1 MQAPRRLARLSIGI
15 AVLASSLACQ
25 HGATHDVA
33 RAPAVRSAPATRP
46 VPVPDPVP
54 SDSPLELA
62 RQTADRPSGRMVVS
76 TTQPSLR
83 VWREPNGAVA
93 PAFEVSSTN
102 PWHQPLRFPVV
113 ARKVD
118 DSGTPWVRI
127 LLGVEPN
134 SSAGWVPF
142 TGLTATRLR
151 DHVDVDMSSHTLRWF
166 RAGRVVRRFTVALGA
181 PATPTTPGRFFVWAS
196 FPSSFSG
203 AYGAY
208 VLGLSGFSRVLT
220 DWPGGGR
227 MAIHGTSDPTDPG
240 HDVSH
245 GCVRVYD
252 PQMLKLRGVPMGTL
266 VRIHP

>member
-25 HGATHDVA
+25 HGSAHLDA
-33 RAPAVRSAPATRP
+33 RSPAPSAAPATRS
-46 VPVPDPVP
+46 VPVQDLVP
-54 SDSPLELA
+54 IHPAFELA
-62 RQTADRPSGRMVVS
+62 RQGRARPAGRLVVS

-83 VWREPNGAVA
+83 VWREPNGAAA
-93 PAFEVSSTN
+93 PALEVSSTN

-118 DSGTPWVRI
+118 DSGSPWVRI

-134 SSAGWVPF
+134 GSAGWVPL
-142 TGLTATRLR
+142 TGLTTTRLR
-151 DHVDVDMSSHTLRWF
+151 SHVEVDMSTHTLRWF
-166 RAGRVVRRFTVALGA
+166 RGGRVVRRFTVALGA

-227 MAIHGTSDPTDPG
+227 MAIHGTTDPTDPG

-252 PQMLKLRGVPMGTL
+252 PQMLKLSGVPMGTL